1 MSAHQNTSQIFAHW
15 LYSAAFRER
24 EPYKNTDSLID
35 KNQGTATPC
44 FSCDGS
50 AALLQNTAADGTF
63 ILPRIWHAN
72 SSIENMKKNNPLL
85 KICMLIFVAGSAC
98 LITGCRNMDDRT
110 VRNTG
115 VGTAAGAVLGGV
127 IGHQSGETAEGAA
140 LGAAIGGAGGYGY
153 SKATEEKE

>member
-1 MSAHQNTSQIFAHW
+1 
-15 LYSAAFRER
+15 
-24 EPYKNTDSLID
+24 
-35 KNQGTATPC
+35 
-44 FSCDGS
+44 
-50 AALLQNTAADGTF
+50 
-63 ILPRIWHAN
+63 
-72 SSIENMKKNNPLL
+72 MKKNNPLL